1 MTVPVPLRVFD
12 FTGGPF
18 ALTAED
24 GQRVHDG
31 ALLDRAA
38 RNAKAHHAKPKA
50 FDHAWHQEIGQEIGD
65 DAPACVSLGR
75 AGV

>member
-1 MTVPVPLRVFD
+1 MTVPVPIRVFD

-18 ALTAED
+18 AVSAED

-31 ALLDRAA
+31 ALLDRAV
-38 RNAKAHHAKPKA
+38 RNAKAYYANPKA
-50 FDHAWHQEIGQEIGD
+50 FDDAWHQEIGD
-65 DAPACVSLGR
+65 DAPACVSLGG